1 MNSIYENNSQMG
13 NRLLG
18 YFQQEIKRTKKKV
31 VEPTSTNLVFSSM
44 YLIYNLSP
52 FRDPSHPNQDHHCF
66 CGLSVM
72 QSTDKCPCSCG
83 PLSISHS
90 HFRLGI
96 QSDTLDPINLNLYSL
111 NLNTFLGVKSENPN
125 LI

>member
-18 YFQQEIKRTKKKV
+18 YFQQEIKSNKKKV

-44 YLIYNLSP
+44 PLVAP
-52 FRDPSHPNQDHHCF
+52 F
-66 CGLSVM
+66 
-72 QSTDKCPCSCG
+72 
-83 PLSISHS
+83 SISHP

-96 QSDTLDPINLNLYSL
+96 QSDAQNPINLNLYSL
-111 NLNTFLGVKSENPN
+111 NLNTFRVSSLKTQ
-125 LI
+125 I